1 MGVAVRFF
9 GAVSRD
15 GVFPTEGV
23 ILMGFFADFGGLLE
37 WRLDQDKSL
46 GYALDL
52 QRENGVVNGIFEH
65 III

>member
-1 MGVAVRFF
+1 
-9 GAVSRD
+9 
-15 GVFPTEGV
+15 
-23 ILMGFFADFGGLLE
+23 MGFFADFGGLLE

-65 III
+65 IVI